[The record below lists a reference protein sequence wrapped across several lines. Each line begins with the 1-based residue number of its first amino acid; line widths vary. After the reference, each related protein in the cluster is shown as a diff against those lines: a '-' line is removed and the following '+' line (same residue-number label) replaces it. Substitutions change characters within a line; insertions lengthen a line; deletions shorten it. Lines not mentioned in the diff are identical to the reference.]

1 MTVSAVMTPKLRLML
16 AMMTRVTLT
25 LAREI
30 RINNQETGSNKLD
43 TIDIWDDRYYRLDFT
58 K

>member
-1 MTVSAVMTPKLRLML
+1 MTVSAVRTPKLWLML

-30 RINNQETGSNKLD
+30 RMKSHDTGSN
-43 TIDIWDDRYYRLDFT
+43 RLE
-58 K
+58 